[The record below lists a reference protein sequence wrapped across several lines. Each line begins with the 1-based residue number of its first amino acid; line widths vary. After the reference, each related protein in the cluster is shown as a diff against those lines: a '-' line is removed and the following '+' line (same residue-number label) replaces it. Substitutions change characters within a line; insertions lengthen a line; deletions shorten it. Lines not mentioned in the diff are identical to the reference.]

1 MFLTETECE
10 RTAKRLANI
19 VPAEL
24 CRSMH
29 SSPSGGLMIEV
40 LDLNMLFVSL
50 RGGGVHD

>member
-10 RTAKRLANI
+10 RTAKI

-24 CRSMH
+24 CRCMH
-29 SSPSGGLMIEV
+29 SSPSGSLMIEV
-40 LDLNMLFVSL
+40 VDVNRLFVSL